1 MRVAKFCKRNVSRGL
16 SREAVRRLKKAHRK
30 EVDVQ
35 IVDCC
40 RRCLACRVQPFCRIQ
55 LTTIEAPDSDTL
67 VQRILQAVR
76 EADGGLPQNHRL

>member
-1 MRVAKFCKRNVSRGL
+1 MRVAKFCRRNVSRGL
-16 SREAVRRLKKAHRK
+16 SREAVRRLKKIHRK
-30 EVDVQ
+30 EVGVQ

-67 VQRILQAVR
+67 VQRILEAVR
-76 EADGGLPQNHRL
+76 KANEGTSQDTRP